1 MTTRRRHL
9 PEKGRTMKRIIIILS
24 TGLVGLMHPT
34 ASHAALDFTFS
45 FTNTFG
51 SVNGTVTGEIDGLV
65 NGTAVAATNVIL
77 TSYPASLL
85 LPSPPL
91 NAFTS
96 VGENAFNVSSDEI
109 TRVNFGDRPSQFSL
123 GLETFGGGPSNL
135 FLISGAGPDLA
146 VRSDQFPSFSLIVP
160 PVPEPSSVVLLATG
174 LAALWPLRRL
184 RRRKGSA

>member
-1 MTTRRRHL
+1 
-9 PEKGRTMKRIIIILS
+9 MKRIIIILCA
-24 TGLVGLMHPT
+24 GLIGLMHPT
-34 ASHAALDFTFS
+34 ASHAALDFSFS

-51 SVNGTVTGEIDGLV
+51 SVNGTVTGEIFGLV

-77 TSYPASLL
+77 TSYPTDLD

-109 TRVNFGDRPSQFSL
+109 TRVNFNDITLPLFSL
-123 GLETFGGGPSNL
+123 GLETFGVSGVPPRL
-135 FLISGAGPDLA
+135 FLISGAGPNLA
-146 VRSDQFPSFSLIVP
+146 VRSDQFPSFSLIAP

-174 LAALWPLRRL
+174 LAALWPVWRWRG
-184 RRRKGSA
+184 RKAPA

>member
-1 MTTRRRHL
+1 M
-9 PEKGRTMKRIIIILS
+9 MRIIIILGA
-24 TGLVGLMHPT
+24 GLIGLMHPT

-77 TSYPASLL
+77 TSYPAGLL

-91 NAFTS
+91 SAFTG

-109 TRVNFGDRPSQFSL
+109 TRVNFEDITSQFSL
-123 GLETFGGGPSNL
+123 GLDTFGGGPSNL
-135 FLISGAGPDLA
+135 FLISGAGPNLA
-146 VRSDQFPSFSLIVP
+146 VRSDQFPSFSLIAP
-160 PVPEPSSVVLLATG
+160 RVPEPSSVVLLATG

-184 RRRKGSA
+184 RRRKAPARNPL